1 MKKLFYIL
9 FLFSFFA
16 KAQTPAPLFNVGKY
30 VVTDYHAHYMGS
42 VNLSSFISSS
52 AYYITKR
59 PLISGFIGLGL
70 SFLITY
76 TKEEVYD
83 GMLGKG
89 TNSISDKDGNGRGS
103 AAGGLISFGIEDT
116 LKRRKQNID
125 TLRYQFLSRKPCPAC
140 DVDNACLT
148 VYIEHTH

>member
-16 KAQTPAPLFNVGKY
+16 KAQPPSPLFNVGKY

-59 PLISGFIGLGL
+59 PLISGLIGIGA

-103 AAGGLISFGIEDT
+103 AAGGLISFGISDT
-116 LKRRKQNID
+116 IDKKRNKIDSLK
-125 TLRYQFLSRKPCPAC
+125 YQF
-140 DVDNACLT
+140 NT
-148 VYIEHTH
+148 Q